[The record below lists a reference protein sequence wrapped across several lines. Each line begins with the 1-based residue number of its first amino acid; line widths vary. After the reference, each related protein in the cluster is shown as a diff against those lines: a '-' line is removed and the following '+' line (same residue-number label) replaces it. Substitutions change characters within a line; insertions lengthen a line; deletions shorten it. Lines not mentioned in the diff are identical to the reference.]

1 MNKYLEKKFFN
12 LKVDSIRIYNEL
24 DLQKVLNEMTNFK
37 VKDFLPTKYVNTEIE
52 RDVWIRHVGLW
63 ASNIKTFE
71 KFMDSEYDYLIIFED
86 DVVLCK
92 NFYDEFMDRFK
103 SLPKDWDLFVIN
115 SHPKSDIQYH
125 ENKRIKGSKIC
136 EGYTLFGTGA
146 VCYNKNSV
154 KKILNSIT
162 DGVSVPIDWLCYHPE
177 FGLELKYYDI
187 DPKCG
192 RITYL
197 ATWLKST
204 IDKEREIMYNGIM
217 PTYEYTCMTCDESQ
231 EIVRKFEDE
240 EIIPP
245 CPSCGYRMVRS
256 YTAPG
261 IQFKGSGFYKTDH
274 GK

>member
-1 MNKYLEKKFFN
+1 MNGKFCYQIHHLAEATERIYFYKKMNKYLEKKFFN

-162 DGVSVPIDWLCYHPE
+162 DGVSVPI
-177 FGLELKYYDI
+177 FGKADR
-187 DPKCG
+187 C
-192 RITYL
+192 
-197 ATWLKST
+197 S
-204 IDKEREIMYNGIM
+204 
-217 PTYEYTCMTCDESQ
+217 
-231 EIVRKFEDE
+231 
-240 EIIPP
+240 
-245 CPSCGYRMVRS
+245 
-256 YTAPG
+256 
-261 IQFKGSGFYKTDH
+261 
-274 GK
+274 